1 LKTSVNIFNNLNE
14 SFENEFKVKKKVIIE
29 SDSIKEEVERFDGGT
44 LTILEKGLTP
54 DEFDSYIEDQRAHFE
69 GEVFDTES
77 SMPWYDDVTRL
88 ILYSDDDS
96 EGEII
101 IFYKQDYDETTDSI
115 TYTIY
120 DTDSLNESCKKL
132 KEEVDLKQFNDKD
145 DESKY
150 QMLDRLRQDCEYF
163 LNNQRSEKALWTG
176 NVKDQIAKMKELYNQ
191 IKEKPEWLTMQDIED
206 YEKKMTSNDI
216 NENTL
221 TEEDNTE
228 EITPAEKK
236 ILDAAQTSN
245 SEYTLD
251 NISIET
257 TSEGNTHIMTKD
269 GKDIVTI
276 GPLSDDEKE
285 DLRLNGYYKT
295 NLDTNEPSTKE
306 NSDNLTEEDTVLVP
320 NVEVEPDYII
330 NDVTVLN
337 QIDDGDVQAPD
348 IEGLLTL
355 VNENLSNKYGNN
367 WGKIKTLS
375 SKVNDNNS
383 FALVDI
389 YTPEII
395 KEFEEKGISDVAI
408 GKSLILEN
416 VGKLLEFKVNS
427 LNGVTRYSKKTQDP
441 VTTITEWVETE
452 FLHEAMVKKAEEA
465 EFLKVKNEEDTI
477 ADYINNRPELKM
489 ELENIKMFI
498 DLSKQ
503 VKAEEEMKPSI
514 QDRMYGF
521 ATEFPASIQISNKN
535 DKYELSFTTLDQIVE
550 KLFGKEWVKE
560 TSEDNKIVG
569 LKESYSQF
577 NIGDIEV
584 VFNPDTYECLYSIP
598 AADVKDKK
606 INLTKV
612 PSVETPYDTDTII
625 KSYVETKFG
634 QIPTEEEKEVDNTNQ
649 EIETPIE
656 NTDNTDNIDNTTS
669 TEIDQ
674 ETSEPELHED
684 ELPDEPTTDNVPTE
698 NDTEEVQSET
708 GEASFVKIRP
718 NQESNIEAVRARMLD
733 GDTPKSSYIV
743 VNTIDISAEEWNNLI
758 NNLSA
763 PQSFLENVKPIDRKN
778 YSFNVVKVTSQASD
792 TVLLIDPLGYNYPR
806 YLSIEG

>member
-1 LKTSVNIFNNLNE
+1 MKTSVNIFNNLNE